1 MLTITDTAA
10 DKAKEIL
17 TAEGKANWGI
27 RLYVEGG
34 GCCSSYGLD
43 LAETAT
49 DNDEVVE
56 KNGLKVFIDK
66 GTMQSVEGLVMDFID
81 DGERQ
86 GFVLT
91 GGPSSCGTGNDSS
104 CGCGCSSC

>member
-17 TAEGKANWGI
+17 TAEGKDEWGI

-43 LAETAT
+43 LAEKAT
-49 DNDEVVE
+49 ENDEVVE
-56 KNGLKVFIDK
+56 KNGLKVFIDR
-66 GTMQSVEGLVMDFID
+66 GTMPAVSGMTIDFINE
-81 DGERQ
+81 GERQ

-104 CGCGCSSC
+104 CGCGCSGC